1 MGTVQVRRWTR
12 EEYDRMVEAGVF
24 APGERVE
31 LIDGEVLAVT
41 PEGSEHTTAVLL
53 IEEALR
59 AAFAGGYTV
68 RVQMPLALDPSSEPE
83 PDVAV
88 VHGSPRDY
96 RDAHPA
102 SALLVVEVA
111 DTTLAYDRQQKGS
124 LYARAGVADY
134 WVVNLLD
141 RRVEVC
147 RDPAPQPQARY
158 GWAYR
163 NVQYH
168 AAGDRLTLLGAPRAI
183 VPVADILP

>member
-1 MGTVQVRRWTR
+1 
-12 EEYDRMVEAGVF
+12 MVAAGVF

-31 LIDGEVLAVT
+31 LVDGEVLAM
-41 PEGSEHTTAVLL
+41 PAQGSQHATAVQL

-59 AAFAGGYTV
+59 AAFGRGYAV

-88 VHGSPRDY
+88 VPGSPRDY

-111 DTTLAYDRQQKGS
+111 DTTLASDREQKGS
-124 LYARAGVADY
+124 LYARAGVAEY
-134 WVVNLLD
+134 WLVNLLD
-141 RRVEVC
+141 RRVEVY

-158 GWAYR
+158 GRAYR
-163 NVQYH
+163 GVQSYE
-168 AAGDRLTLLGAPRAI
+168 AGDRISPLAAPGS
-183 VPVADILP
+183 VVQVADILP